1 VGEPDECL
9 LARFYWRARA
19 LFAVDDGLPSDS
31 VRGMPTVEPAGTT
44 LFLKRWLRRP
54 LAMGAV
60 VPSGRP
66 LGEAMARA
74 TLAAMM
80 GRDGR
85 VIELGAGAGHVTKSL
100 LAAGIPA
107 ERLALIERDPEL
119 ATFLRRHFRGPKVL
133 EGDAARL
140 PRLLSTHGIDRIA
153 AVVSSLPL
161 LSLPAEVVNGIV
173 HGVFESL
180 PRGAALVQF
189 TYGPAPPVPRALRER
204 LHLQAHSSPRIW
216 RNVPPAVVWT
226 FTRPRKA

>member
-1 VGEPDECL
+1 
-9 LARFYWRARA
+9 
-19 LFAVDDGLPSDS
+19 
-31 VRGMPTVEPAGTT
+31 MPIVEPAGTA

-66 LGEAMARA
+66 LGQAMARA
-74 TLAAMM
+74 TLAAVA
-80 GRDGR
+80 GRDGH
-85 VIELGAGAGHVTKSL
+85 VVELGAGAGHVTKAL
-100 LAAGIPA
+100 LSAGIPA
-107 ERLALIERDPEL
+107 ERLALVERDPEL
-119 ATFLRRHFRGPKVL
+119 AAFLRRHFPGPKVL

-140 PRLLSTHGIDRIA
+140 PRLLSAHGIERIA

-161 LSLPAEVVNGIV
+161 LSLPADVVNGIV
-173 HGVFESL
+173 NGVFESL

-204 LHLQAHSSPRIW
+204 LHLRASSGRRIW

-226 FTRPRKA
+226 FTRPAAA